1 LDNYPIL
8 ELSGTAE
15 ELEDPVETDRM
26 FLRLDPEQAFVEEF
40 DAFIDALSKDC
51 VIKERPQD
59 GEWAAL
65 ALKRPCC

>member
-1 LDNYPIL
+1 M

-26 FLRLDPEQAFVEEF
+26 LLRLDPEQAFVEEL

-51 VIKERPQD
+51 VVKERRQD

-65 ALKRPCC
+65 ALERPCC